1 MVRRVTELIESTNL
15 FLTDNISAE
24 FLLTITSLIM
34 AILIP
39 VAIMLINLDKFESP
53 AENKWAKLVVRNVNL
68 S

>member
-39 VAIMLINLDKFESP
+39 VAIMLINLRR
-53 AENKWAKLVVRNVNL
+53 L
-68 S
+68 